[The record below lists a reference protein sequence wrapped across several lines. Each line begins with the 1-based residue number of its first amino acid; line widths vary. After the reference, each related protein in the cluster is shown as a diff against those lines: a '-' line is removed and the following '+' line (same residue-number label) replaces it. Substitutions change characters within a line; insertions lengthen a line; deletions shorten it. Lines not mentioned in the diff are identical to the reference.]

1 MHLAGEYAGMPRSIR
16 ARLLNPRKKVTVKAP
31 AAAGNDAAPM
41 EQLQSVA
48 VSASG
53 RMALG
58 PWLGPYSAVLEE
70 HDTPTS
76 PTLYV
81 HYKGR
86 VFSDLDGSPA
96 PVEEGLLE
104 QPASP
109 RGRGA
114 LVAAAMPDVPR
125 QRRDHSK
132 ELSLMASKGSGRG
145 HNKAH
150 GSPRFNAGLRRTRTL
165 NQPRSGF

>member
-1 MHLAGEYAGMPRSIR
+1 MPRSIR
-16 ARLLNPRKKVTVKAP
+16 ARLLNPRKKVAAKAP
-31 AAAGNDAAPM
+31 AAAGSDAASM

-48 VSASG
+48 MNASG

-58 PWLGPYSAVLEE
+58 PWLGPYSAVLED
-70 HDTPTS
+70 HGAPTS

-96 PVEEGLLE
+96 PIEEGLLE

-109 RGRGA
+109 RGHGA

-132 ELSLMASKGSGRG
+132 VDGRLG
-145 HNKAH
+145 VSDTSQSCAWSVCR
-150 GSPRFNAGLRRTRTL
+150 GGAPLATTAEAGLEAL
-165 NQPRSGF
+165 GMP

>member
-1 MHLAGEYAGMPRSIR
+1 MLSNKSATSLKVNPPTPLQYAGMPRSIR
-16 ARLLNPRKKVTVKAP
+16 TRLLNPRKHVKAP
-31 AAAGNDAAPM
+31 AAAGTDTAPI

-48 VSASG
+48 VNASG

-58 PWLGPYSAVLEE
+58 PWLGPYSAVLED
-70 HDTPTS
+70 HATPTS

-96 PVEEGLLE
+96 PIEEGLLE

-114 LVAAAMPDVPR
+114 VVAAMPDVPR

-132 ELSLMASKGSGRG
+132 VGD
-145 HNKAH
+145 
-150 GSPRFNAGLRRTRTL
+150 
-165 NQPRSGF
+165 